1 MNRHL
6 LTLKGVK
13 KLFDQGKVI
22 ALNGIDMDVAD
33 GEFVAIMGASG
44 SGKSTLLSIVGGLEM
59 QTEGDVL
66 VNGSSLSWKGIED
79 YRQKFVGF
87 IFQAFHLLPTFNALE
102 NVQLPMIGT
111 ARGKKERIKRAE
123 EVLEAVGLSNRKY
136 HLPQNMSGGERQR
149 VAIARSLVNNPSL
162 LLADEPTGNL
172 DSASSVSIL
181 DTIQRI
187 NRTQGTT
194 VILVTHES
202 FVSEYAG
209 RIIKI
214 KDGKIEGYS

>member
-1 MNRHL
+1 MSRYL
-6 LTLKGVK
+6 VQLKGVK
-13 KLFDQGKVI
+13 KLFEHGRVI
-22 ALNGIDMDVAD
+22 ALNGIDMNVAEGD
-33 GEFVAIMGASG
+33 FVAIMGPSG
-44 SGKSTLLSIVGGLEM
+44 SGKSTLLNIIGGIDVP
-59 QTEGDVL
+59 TEGEVL
-66 VNGSSLSWKGIED
+66 VNGLNLSWKHIED

-111 ARGKKERIKRAE
+111 VKNRKERIKRAE
-123 EVLEAVGLSNRKY
+123 EVLELVGLSNRKY

-172 DSASSVSIL
+172 DSTSSVSIL
-181 DTIQRI
+181 NTIKDI

-194 VILVTHES
+194 VILVTHEN
-202 FVSEYAG
+202 FVSAYADK
-209 RIIKI
+209 IIRI
-214 KDGKIEGYS
+214 KDGKIDE

>member
-1 MNRHL
+1 MSRYL
-6 LTLKGVK
+6 VQLKGVK
-13 KLFDQGKVI
+13 KLFEHGRVI
-22 ALNGIDMDVAD
+22 ALNGIDMNVAEGD
-33 GEFVAIMGASG
+33 FVAIMGPSG
-44 SGKSTLLSIVGGLEM
+44 SGKSTLLNIIGGIDVP
-59 QTEGDVL
+59 TEGEVL
-66 VNGSSLSWKGIED
+66 VNGVNLSWKHIEN

-111 ARGKKERIKRAE
+111 VKNRKERIKRAE
-123 EVLEAVGLSNRKY
+123 EVLELVGLSNRKY

-172 DSASSVSIL
+172 DSTSSVSIL
-181 DTIQRI
+181 NTIKDI

-194 VILVTHES
+194 VILVTHEN
-202 FVSEYAG
+202 FVSAYADK
-209 RIIKI
+209 IIRI
-214 KDGKIEGYS
+214 KDGKIDE